1 MNIAILIPTT
11 TNNTK
16 FKKLE
21 DTHLFRVCV
30 PSLMNTL
37 SQEHKYTLYLAID
50 DDDKLYHKIQTKKKI
65 LNKQTYHI
73 LNKNIK
79 INIKIIST
87 KGINKGNVVG
97 MWNLL
102 HKKAYEDQNDYF
114 IQMGDDIAFHHKNW
128 LNHSIA
134 SLHNNQDIGVSSPVD
149 IGNQRILT
157 QSVVSREHM
166 KIFGYYYPEEL
177 TNWFCDDWITNV
189 YSDTFIFRTQT
200 ALQNLGG
207 KPRYIPNEDKELCEE
222 LVKRDIVKLK
232 DYINKLC
239 N

>member
-1 MNIAILIPTT
+1 MIYMNIAILIPTT

-87 KGINKGNVVG
+87 KGINKGKYV
-97 MWNLL
+97 
-102 HKKAYEDQNDYF
+102 EF
-114 IQMGDDIAFHHKNW
+114 I
-128 LNHSIA
+128 
-134 SLHNNQDIGVSSPVD
+134 
-149 IGNQRILT
+149 T
-157 QSVVSREHM
+157 
-166 KIFGYYYPEEL
+166 
-177 TNWFCDDWITNV
+177 
-189 YSDTFIFRTQT
+189 
-200 ALQNLGG
+200 
-207 KPRYIPNEDKELCEE
+207 
-222 LVKRDIVKLK
+222 
-232 DYINKLC
+232 
-239 N
+239 